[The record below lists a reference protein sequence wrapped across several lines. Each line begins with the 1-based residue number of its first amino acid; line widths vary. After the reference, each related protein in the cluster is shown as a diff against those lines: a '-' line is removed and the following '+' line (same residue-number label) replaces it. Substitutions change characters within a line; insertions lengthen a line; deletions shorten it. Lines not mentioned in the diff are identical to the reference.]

1 MLKNARIVLSTHQV
15 LLDALSHGFVGM
27 QRLALLVF
35 DEAHHCTRRHA
46 ANQIMQHFYLPLAR
60 RGLHAQL
67 PRILGLTASP
77 VTRGRVSLDELRYVL
92 CRVIRVPP
100 TKVSAMTPGE
110 GRLIIVGTPLTLAC
124 PGLGATTLRFPGGG
138 CP

>member
-1 MLKNARIVLSTHQV
+1 MLKNVRIVLSTHQV

-60 RGLHAQL
+60 KGLRAHL
-67 PRILGLTASP
+67 PDILGLTASP
-77 VTRGRVSLDELRYVL
+77 VTRGRISLDELKYVSDANNFPFFI
-92 CRVIRVPP
+92 VNF
-100 TKVSAMTPGE
+100 TPMNKQN
-110 GRLIIVGTPLTLAC
+110 
-124 PGLGATTLRFPGGG
+124 
-138 CP
+138 